1 MKPCAGDSDSI
12 NEVKNFVPDYTDKQ
26 LYSTHD
32 GASVMIKTSRLLKV
46 RNWNHCVAHALHLL
60 LTTDSLQK
68 VPSVMAVLNKCK
80 NIVNTV
86 HFKGDVLEREVRNN
100 NDQAAFSDLM
110 DKVMD
115 LTALVN
121 AGNLYSVDEENSS
134 ESENDEDTCDNTD
147 AGRSGRRKPTVC
159 RMKSALDGI
168 QVWR

>member
-1 MKPCAGDSDSI
+1 
-12 NEVKNFVPDYTDKQ
+12 
-26 LYSTHD
+26 
-32 GASVMIKTSRLLKV
+32 
-46 RNWNHCVAHALHLL
+46 
-60 LTTDSLQK
+60 
-68 VPSVMAVLNKCK
+68 MAVLSKCK
-80 NIVNTV
+80 NTVNTL

-121 AGNLYSVDEENSS
+121 AENLYSVDEENSS

-147 AGRSGRRKPTVC
+147 AGRIVGLVVRRRKPTVC